1 MPKKAVLPKRG
12 LVTKPILHARFNSR
26 AQLDLID
33 MQSQKFNDY
42 CFIMTYQDNLTK
54 YTILKALKSKRAVEV
69 AYNLFDIYS
78 MFGAPAILHSDNGRE
93 L

>member
-1 MPKKAVLPKRG
+1 
-12 LVTKPILHARFNSR
+12 
-26 AQLDLID
+26 
-33 MQSQKFNDY
+33 
-42 CFIMTYQDNLTK
+42 MTYQDNLTK